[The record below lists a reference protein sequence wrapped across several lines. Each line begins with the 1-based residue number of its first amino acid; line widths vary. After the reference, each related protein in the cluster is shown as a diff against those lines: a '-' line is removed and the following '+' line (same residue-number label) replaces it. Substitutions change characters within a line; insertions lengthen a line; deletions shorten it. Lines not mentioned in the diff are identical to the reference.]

1 MAEENKEKN
10 LAQNA
15 EKKEEKVVEQS
26 TKKKEENVKTEAET
40 KKEQNN
46 TTAKNTENENKK
58 EQNKE
63 SNKEPVKKFEQVKK
77 VETNQNNAKI
87 KKENVKKD
95 KKAKPKKENKGMVV
109 RILVIAIIL
118 LLIIALIYLAMKTPE
133 KALTSMLK
141 DLKSGD
147 IEGVNQYVNFE
158 EISLKSALDMTESEE
173 FSEKDKAFY
182 ESLEWDVK
190 SVKKEN
196 ELPKG
201 FKVINNFKDEYKYI
215 INNNKDIL
223 TRLLKCDI
231 ILSSN
236 EEMMS
241 FDVLFSYGTL
251 TILYNGENKKDNKE
265 LLLKQKD
272 SLEKSIVRRQ
282 KLLSN
287 PGYVNKAPENIVLN
301 ERKKLSEEQN
311 ELKTILDKIN

>member
-109 RILVIAIIL
+109 RILVIA
-118 LLIIALIYLAMKTPE
+118 LIYLAMKTPE

-196 ELPKG
+196 DTATIEIEATNKDYETI
-201 FKVINNFKDEYKYI
+201 FKNYIQSMFQKFINNENVSGDEELQLLLDEL
-215 INNNKDIL
+215 NKDTIG
-223 TRLLKCDI
+223 TRTVTE
-231 ILSSN
+231 N
-236 EEMMS
+236 
-241 FDVLFSYGTL
+241 VTL
-251 TILYNGENKKDNKE
+251 TKVDGKWKITVDDN
-265 LLLKQKD
+265 LMQVIYPG
-272 SLEKSIVRRQ
+272 LEEGINSISN
-282 KLLSN
+282 LLS
-287 PGYVNKAPENIVLN
+287 LN
-301 ERKKLSEEQN
+301 
-311 ELKTILDKIN
+311 

>member
-26 TKKKEENVKTEAET
+26 TKKKEENVKTETET

-196 ELPKG
+196 DTATIEIEATNKDYETI
-201 FKVINNFKDEYKYI
+201 FKNYIQSMFQKFINNENVSGDEELQLLLDEL
-215 INNNKDIL
+215 NKDTIG
-223 TRLLKCDI
+223 TRTVTE
-231 ILSSN
+231 N
-236 EEMMS
+236 
-241 FDVLFSYGTL
+241 VTL
-251 TILYNGENKKDNKE
+251 TKVDGKWKITVDDN
-265 LLLKQKD
+265 LMQVIYPG
-272 SLEKSIVRRQ
+272 LEEGINSISN
-282 KLLSN
+282 LLS
-287 PGYVNKAPENIVLN
+287 LN
-301 ERKKLSEEQN
+301 
-311 ELKTILDKIN
+311 

>member
-1 MAEENKEKN
+1 MPYVTDEIYDK
-10 LAQNA
+10 L
-15 EKKEEKVVEQS
+15 
-26 TKKKEENVKTEAET
+26 
-40 KKEQNN
+40 
-46 TTAKNTENENKK
+46 
-58 EQNKE
+58 
-63 SNKEPVKKFEQVKK
+63 P
-77 VETNQNNAKI
+77 I
-87 KKENVKKD
+87 KKCKNVILSSYPKYDKSLVFKD
-95 KKAKPKKENKGMVV
+95 E
-109 RILVIAIIL
+109 
-118 LLIIALIYLAMKTPE
+118 
-133 KALTSMLK
+133 
-141 DLKSGD
+141 
-147 IEGVNQYVNFE
+147 QE
-158 EISLKSALDMTESEE
+158 EIDALNNVLST
-173 FSEKDKAFY
+173 
-182 ESLEWDVK
+182 LRN
-190 SVKKEN
+190 VKKEN

-282 KLLSN
+282 KLLST

-301 ERKKLSEEQN
+301 ERKKLCEEQN

>member
-196 ELPKG
+196 DTATIEIEATNKDYETI
-201 FKVINNFKDEYKYI
+201 FKNYIQSMFQKFINNENVSGDEELQLLLDEL
-215 INNNKDIL
+215 NKDTIG
-223 TRLLKCDI
+223 TRTVTE
-231 ILSSN
+231 N
-236 EEMMS
+236 
-241 FDVLFSYGTL
+241 VTL
-251 TILYNGENKKDNKE
+251 TKVDGKWKITVDDN
-265 LLLKQKD
+265 LMQVIYPG
-272 SLEKSIVRRQ
+272 LEEGSNSISN
-282 KLLSN
+282 LLS
-287 PGYVNKAPENIVLN
+287 LN
-301 ERKKLSEEQN
+301 
-311 ELKTILDKIN
+311 

>member
-196 ELPKG
+196 DTATIEIEATNKDYETI
-201 FKVINNFKDEYKYI
+201 FKSYIQSMFQKFINNENVSGDEELQLLLDEL
-215 INNNKDIL
+215 NKDTIG
-223 TRLLKCDI
+223 TRTVTE
-231 ILSSN
+231 N
-236 EEMMS
+236 
-241 FDVLFSYGTL
+241 VTL
-251 TILYNGENKKDNKE
+251 TKVDGKWKITVDDN
-265 LLLKQKD
+265 LMQVIYPG
-272 SLEKSIVRRQ
+272 LEEGINSISN
-282 KLLSN
+282 LLS
-287 PGYVNKAPENIVLN
+287 LN
-301 ERKKLSEEQN
+301 
-311 ELKTILDKIN
+311 

>member
-196 ELPKG
+196 DTATIEIEATNKDYETI
-201 FKVINNFKDEYKYI
+201 FKNYIQSMFQKFINNENISGDEELQLLLDEL
-215 INNNKDIL
+215 NKDTIG
-223 TRLLKCDI
+223 TRTVTE
-231 ILSSN
+231 N
-236 EEMMS
+236 
-241 FDVLFSYGTL
+241 VTL
-251 TILYNGENKKDNKE
+251 TKVDGKWKITVDDN
-265 LLLKQKD
+265 LMQVIYPG
-272 SLEKSIVRRQ
+272 LEEGINSISN
-282 KLLSN
+282 LLS
-287 PGYVNKAPENIVLN
+287 LN
-301 ERKKLSEEQN
+301 
-311 ELKTILDKIN
+311 

>member
-158 EISLKSALDMTESEE
+158 EISLKSALEMTGSEE

-196 ELPKG
+196 DTATIEIEATNKDYETV
-201 FKVINNFKDEYKYI
+201 FKNYIQAMFQKFINNEDVSEDEELQLLLDELNKDTIGTKTVTETVTLTKVDGKWKITVDEYLMHVIYPGLEEG
-215 INNNKDIL
+215 INSI
-223 TRLLKCDI
+223 
-231 ILSSN
+231 SN
-236 EEMMS
+236 
-241 FDVLFSYGTL
+241 
-251 TILYNGENKKDNKE
+251 
-265 LLLKQKD
+265 
-272 SLEKSIVRRQ
+272 
-282 KLLSN
+282 LLSFN
-287 PGYVNKAPENIVLN
+287 
-301 ERKKLSEEQN
+301 
-311 ELKTILDKIN
+311 

>member
-77 VETNQNNAKI
+77 VETNQNNTKN

-196 ELPKG
+196 DTATIEIEATNKDYETI
-201 FKVINNFKDEYKYI
+201 FKNYIQSMFQKFINNENVSGDEELQLLLDEL
-215 INNNKDIL
+215 NKDTIG
-223 TRLLKCDI
+223 TRTVTE
-231 ILSSN
+231 N
-236 EEMMS
+236 
-241 FDVLFSYGTL
+241 VTL
-251 TILYNGENKKDNKE
+251 TKVDGKWKITVDDN
-265 LLLKQKD
+265 LMQVIYPG
-272 SLEKSIVRRQ
+272 LEEGINSISN
-282 KLLSN
+282 LLS
-287 PGYVNKAPENIVLN
+287 LN
-301 ERKKLSEEQN
+301 
-311 ELKTILDKIN
+311 

>member
-10 LAQNA
+10 LTQNA

-26 TKKKEENVKTEAET
+26 NEKKVENVKKETEP
-40 KKEQNN
+40 KKEQSDV
-46 TTAKNTENENKK
+46 TVKNTENNNPK

-63 SNKEPVKKFEQVKK
+63 LNKETKKEPEKKFEQVKK
-77 VETNQNNAKI
+77 IETNQNNTKI

-95 KKAKPKKENKGMVV
+95 KKTKPKKENKGMVV
-109 RILVIAIIL
+109 RIFVIAIIL

-133 KALTSMLK
+133 RALTSMLK

-196 ELPKG
+196 DTATIEIEATNKDYETI
-201 FKVINNFKDEYKYI
+201 FKNYIQSMFQKFINNENVSGDEELQLLLDEL
-215 INNNKDIL
+215 NKDTIG
-223 TRLLKCDI
+223 TRTVTE
-231 ILSSN
+231 N
-236 EEMMS
+236 
-241 FDVLFSYGTL
+241 VTL
-251 TILYNGENKKDNKE
+251 TKVDGKWKITVDDN
-265 LLLKQKD
+265 LMQVIYPG
-272 SLEKSIVRRQ
+272 LEEGINSISN
-282 KLLSN
+282 LLS
-287 PGYVNKAPENIVLN
+287 LN
-301 ERKKLSEEQN
+301 
-311 ELKTILDKIN
+311 

>member
-46 TTAKNTENENKK
+46 TTAKNIENENKK

-196 ELPKG
+196 DTATIEIEATNKDYETI
-201 FKVINNFKDEYKYI
+201 FKNYIQSMFQKFINNENVSGDEELQLLLDEL
-215 INNNKDIL
+215 NKDTIG
-223 TRLLKCDI
+223 TRTVTE
-231 ILSSN
+231 N
-236 EEMMS
+236 
-241 FDVLFSYGTL
+241 VTL
-251 TILYNGENKKDNKE
+251 TKVDGKWKITVDDN
-265 LLLKQKD
+265 LMQVIYPG
-272 SLEKSIVRRQ
+272 LEEGINSISN
-282 KLLSN
+282 LLS
-287 PGYVNKAPENIVLN
+287 LN
-301 ERKKLSEEQN
+301 
-311 ELKTILDKIN
+311 

>member
-87 KKENVKKD
+87 KKENVKKY
-95 KKAKPKKENKGMVV
+95 KKKKPKKENKGMVV

-196 ELPKG
+196 DTATIEIEATNKDYETI
-201 FKVINNFKDEYKYI
+201 FKNYIQSMFQKFINNENVSGDEELQLLLDEL
-215 INNNKDIL
+215 NKDTIG
-223 TRLLKCDI
+223 TRTVTE
-231 ILSSN
+231 N
-236 EEMMS
+236 
-241 FDVLFSYGTL
+241 VTL
-251 TILYNGENKKDNKE
+251 TKVDGKWKITVDDN
-265 LLLKQKD
+265 LMQVIYPG
-272 SLEKSIVRRQ
+272 LEEGINSISN
-282 KLLSN
+282 LLS
-287 PGYVNKAPENIVLN
+287 LN
-301 ERKKLSEEQN
+301 
-311 ELKTILDKIN
+311 

>member
-1 MAEENKEKN
+1 MAEENKEKD
-10 LAQNA
+10 LGQNA

-46 TTAKNTENENKK
+46 MTAKNTENENKK

-196 ELPKG
+196 DTATIEIEATNKDYETI
-201 FKVINNFKDEYKYI
+201 FKNYIQSMFQKFINNENVSGDEELQLLLDEL
-215 INNNKDIL
+215 NKDTIG
-223 TRLLKCDI
+223 TRTVTE
-231 ILSSN
+231 N
-236 EEMMS
+236 
-241 FDVLFSYGTL
+241 VTL
-251 TILYNGENKKDNKE
+251 TKVDGKWKITVDDN
-265 LLLKQKD
+265 LMQVIYPG
-272 SLEKSIVRRQ
+272 LEEGINSISN
-282 KLLSN
+282 LLS
-287 PGYVNKAPENIVLN
+287 LN
-301 ERKKLSEEQN
+301 
-311 ELKTILDKIN
+311 

>member
-46 TTAKNTENENKK
+46 TTAKNTVNENKK

-182 ESLEWDVK
+182 ESLEWDIK

-196 ELPKG
+196 DTATIEIEATNKDYETI
-201 FKVINNFKDEYKYI
+201 FKNYIQSMFQKFINNENVSGDEELQLLLDEL
-215 INNNKDIL
+215 NKDTIG
-223 TRLLKCDI
+223 TRTVTE
-231 ILSSN
+231 N
-236 EEMMS
+236 
-241 FDVLFSYGTL
+241 VTL
-251 TILYNGENKKDNKE
+251 TKVDGKWKITVDDN
-265 LLLKQKD
+265 LMQVIYPG
-272 SLEKSIVRRQ
+272 LEEGINSISN
-282 KLLSN
+282 LLS
-287 PGYVNKAPENIVLN
+287 LN
-301 ERKKLSEEQN
+301 
-311 ELKTILDKIN
+311 

>member
-1 MAEENKEKN
+1 MKLLKIP
-10 LAQNA
+10 
-15 EKKEEKVVEQS
+15 
-26 TKKKEENVKTEAET
+26 
-40 KKEQNN
+40 
-46 TTAKNTENENKK
+46 ENENKK

-196 ELPKG
+196 DTATIEIEATNKDYETI
-201 FKVINNFKDEYKYI
+201 FKNYIQSMFQKFINNENVSGDEELQLLLDEL
-215 INNNKDIL
+215 NKDTIG
-223 TRLLKCDI
+223 TRTVTE
-231 ILSSN
+231 N
-236 EEMMS
+236 
-241 FDVLFSYGTL
+241 VTL
-251 TILYNGENKKDNKE
+251 TKVDGKWKITVDDN
-265 LLLKQKD
+265 LMQVIYPG
-272 SLEKSIVRRQ
+272 LEEGINSISN
-282 KLLSN
+282 LLS
-287 PGYVNKAPENIVLN
+287 LN
-301 ERKKLSEEQN
+301 
-311 ELKTILDKIN
+311 

>member
-158 EISLKSALDMTESEE
+158 EISLKSALEMTESEE

-196 ELPKG
+196 DTATIEIEATNKDYETI
-201 FKVINNFKDEYKYI
+201 FKNYIQSMFQKFINNENVSGDEELQLLLDEL
-215 INNNKDIL
+215 NKDTIG
-223 TRLLKCDI
+223 TRTVTE
-231 ILSSN
+231 N
-236 EEMMS
+236 
-241 FDVLFSYGTL
+241 VTL
-251 TILYNGENKKDNKE
+251 TKVDGKWKITVDDN
-265 LLLKQKD
+265 LMQVIYPG
-272 SLEKSIVRRQ
+272 LEEGINSISN
-282 KLLSN
+282 LLS
-287 PGYVNKAPENIVLN
+287 LN
-301 ERKKLSEEQN
+301 
-311 ELKTILDKIN
+311 

>member
-196 ELPKG
+196 DTATIEIEATNKDYETV
-201 FKVINNFKDEYKYI
+201 FKNYIQAMFQKFINNEDVSEDEELQLLLDEL
-215 INNNKDIL
+215 NKDTIG
-223 TRLLKCDI
+223 TKTVT
-231 ILSSN
+231 
-236 EEMMS
+236 ET
-241 FDVLFSYGTL
+241 VTL
-251 TILYNGENKKDNKE
+251 TKVDGKWKITVDEN
-265 LLLKQKD
+265 LMQVIYPG
-272 SLEKSIVRRQ
+272 LEEGINSISN
-282 KLLSN
+282 LLSFN
-287 PGYVNKAPENIVLN
+287 
-301 ERKKLSEEQN
+301 
-311 ELKTILDKIN
+311 